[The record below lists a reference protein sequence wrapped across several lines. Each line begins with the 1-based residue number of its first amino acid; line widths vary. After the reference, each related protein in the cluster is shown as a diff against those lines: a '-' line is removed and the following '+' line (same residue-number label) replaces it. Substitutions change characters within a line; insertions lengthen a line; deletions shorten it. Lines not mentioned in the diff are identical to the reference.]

1 MQRFCRFLGLL
12 FSSSSFLCAETSSCN
27 CGDAGAPSVCGDQR
41 GHRGRRWLIG
51 PRADRRRGRMGSSLA
66 LCRFAGQPRV
76 WCPSSRRRICPR
88 LLGQRGELGT
98 CGGDSLSVRVEASS
112 LTVAPLCPQVV
123 VVTYLSEVM
132 SRAARAQH
140 VRPLSELAE
149 LRQVPEVP
157 ADVRLPGDPRLG
169 SETSNLLSP
178 RRAAK
183 ASQV

>member
-1 MQRFCRFLGLL
+1 M
-12 FSSSSFLCAETSSCN
+12 
-27 CGDAGAPSVCGDQR
+27 
-41 GHRGRRWLIG
+41 
-51 PRADRRRGRMGSSLA
+51 
-66 LCRFAGQPRV
+66 
-76 WCPSSRRRICPR
+76 
-88 LLGQRGELGT
+88 
-98 CGGDSLSVRVEASS
+98 RVEASS